1 MLRARGDSESASP
14 NATFVQALA
23 AKSLETVRLTEA
35 LSISPEDEEARAA
48 LAGHLSELRESAAQL
63 GLVHL
68 EAAVGEAL
76 SRLERESFGPASL
89 VAARVLAWRYESLA
103 GLPSHS
109 GTHPIASSPSEVLE
123 RVSPELE
130 PLTRLEEAL
139 RSEGE
144 ARGDL
149 QGLGVSGLL
158 RATRRSRVD
167 AKVVLQD
174 PWSLFDLELYQGR
187 IVRVTRTAVDGA
199 VTEGA
204 AAFPALIGMSS
215 GRFVVTKPAAREAGE
230 VLEPDPGHEL
240 NEPEIQQ
247 DSPPV
252 NDPLERENVRA
263 QSAVAMHREP
273 ANQAPEPTHPVWRLN
288 AGSRAGSGES
298 GSGFGMEMQTTP
310 RVLGFGFIVL
320 LAATVAFLIWGQARQ
335 AGAPAM
341 SPGGDLTPPQE
352 PTADLPTAAPS
363 PLPGGL
369 DLSAFAGNLR
379 ASVDPSLEVAEG
391 QGVLE
396 VIGPSD
402 VSIEVDGAD
411 QGALPVTV
419 VLSQGRHTVR
429 YRIGSKSTYRFYYVK
444 SGATRALSVVTQ
456 AGGLVDAR

>member
-1 MLRARGDSESASP
+1 
-14 NATFVQALA
+14 LA

-35 LSISPEDEEARAA
+35 LSISPEDETARAA
-48 LAGHLSELRESAAQL
+48 LAGHLSELCELAAEL
-63 GLVHL
+63 GFVHL

-76 SRLERESFGPASL
+76 SRLEQECFGPASL

-109 GTHPIASSPSEVLE
+109 GTHPVVGSPPEAPE
-123 RVSPELE
+123 RVSPPLK
-130 PLTRLEEAL
+130 PLTRLEESL

-149 QGLGVSGLL
+149 RGLGVSGLL
-158 RATRRSRVD
+158 RTTRRLHLD
-167 AKVVLQD
+167 ATVVLQD
-174 PWSLFDLELYQGR
+174 ARSLFELELHEGR
-187 IVRVTRTAVDGA
+187 IVRMTRTAVDST

-215 GRFVVTKPAAREAGE
+215 GRFVVTKPAVHEAGE
-230 VLEPDPGHEL
+230 VLEPDPGREL

-263 QSAVAMHREP
+263 LSAVAMHREP
-273 ANQAPEPTHPVWRLN
+273 ANHVPERTHPIWRLN
-288 AGSRAGSGES
+288 AGSRAGGGES
-298 GSGFGMEMQTTP
+298 GSGFGIEMQTTP
-310 RVLGFGFIVL
+310 RLLGFGFMVL

-335 AGAPAM
+335 ASAPTI
-341 SPGGDLTPPQE
+341 SPGGDPARPQE
-352 PTADLPTAAPS
+352 PTADLPMAVPS
-363 PLPGGL
+363 PSSGGL
-369 DLSAFAGNLR
+369 DLSAFAGSLR
-379 ASVDPSLEVAEG
+379 AGVDPSLEVAEG

-396 VIGPSD
+396 VIGPND
-402 VSIEVDGAD
+402 VSAEVDGVD

-419 VLSQGRHTVR
+419 VLGQGRHAVR
-429 YRIGSKSTYRFYYVK
+429 YRVGSKSTYRFYYVK
-444 SGATRALSVVTQ
+444 SGATRSLRVVTQ